1 MCLCSF
7 FLNRSA
13 GDTLT
18 LEIYRKNGNKPS
30 GSLTSDQLTAT
41 ELHSG
46 NIQQRQLNSPVNQS
60 YHHSSSILMANTS
73 RMPVVSHHQQ
83 PSAVAVTSSS
93 AGITASS
100 NSRRVVVESVGH
112 VSRYPNI
119 NNVNNTAAQQLGI
132 NISNAPP
139 PLKVAFNKSI
149 GGGVLVWMPCLL
161 LAYIFSWF
169 ALHIFLFIHF
179 LLFYLFLVL
188 YLFISVENCINAPL
202 YKHRIGRRQHFVLFP
217 FVSCGISVPPCIS
230 EHLAVYVFCIQSFG
244 FSLCITFDDANPL
257 YYIDVAFM
265 YTAIP
270 CK

>member
-60 YHHSSSILMANTS
+60 YHHSSSISMAKTS

-119 NNVNNTAAQQLGI
+119 NNVNNTATQQLGI

-149 GGGVLVWMPCLL
+149 GGGVLVWMPCLRIYFL
-161 LAYIFSWF
+161 DLRYIFFYSY
-169 ALHIFLFIHF
+169 IFFDLTCFLYCISLSPLKTVLTLLCINIELVGANILFCF
-179 LLFYLFLVL
+179 LLFPAVYPFRHAYLNIWLYMSFVFSLLV
-188 YLFISVENCINAPL
+188 
-202 YKHRIGRRQHFVLFP
+202 FP
-217 FVSCGISVPPCIS
+217 CVSRLMMQTPCI
-230 EHLAVYVFCIQSFG
+230 I
-244 FSLCITFDDANPL
+244 
-257 YYIDVAFM
+257 
-265 YTAIP
+265 
-270 CK
+270 

>member
-7 FLNRSA
+7 SLNRSA

-30 GSLTSDQLTAT
+30 GSVTSDQLTTT

-46 NIQQRQLNSPVNQS
+46 NIQQRQLKSPVNQS
-60 YHHSSSILMANTS
+60 YHHSSSISMANTS

-83 PSAVAVTSSS
+83 PSAVAVALSS
-93 AGITASS
+93 AGIAASS

-149 GGGVLVWMPCLL
+149 GGGVLVWMPSFRIYFLDL
-161 LAYIFSWF
+161 RYIFFDSY
-169 ALHIFLFIHF
+169 IFFDLIWLVSCTVSLYLRWKLISVLKLLCINIELVGASILFCF
-179 LLFYLFLVL
+179 LLFPAVYPFRHAYLNIWLYMSFVFSLLV
-188 YLFISVENCINAPL
+188 
-202 YKHRIGRRQHFVLFP
+202 FP
-217 FVSCGISVPPCIS
+217 YVSRLMMQSPCI
-230 EHLAVYVFCIQSFG
+230 I
-244 FSLCITFDDANPL
+244 
-257 YYIDVAFM
+257 
-265 YTAIP
+265 
-270 CK
+270 